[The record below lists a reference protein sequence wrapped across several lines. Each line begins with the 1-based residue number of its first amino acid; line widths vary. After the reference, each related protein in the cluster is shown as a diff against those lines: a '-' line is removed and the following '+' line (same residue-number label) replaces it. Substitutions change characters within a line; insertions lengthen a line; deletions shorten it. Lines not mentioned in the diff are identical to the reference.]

1 LTLDVAAVG
10 QNILLYADNEP
21 AFIGGTSAS
30 APIFS
35 SIITLI
41 NEQRLAA
48 GKSRVGFLN
57 PTLYQNPDAFTDVGF
72 FSSLE
77 VL

>member
-1 LTLDVAAVG
+1 MAAVG
-10 QNILLYADNEP
+10 QNIIFYNDNEP
-21 AFIGGTSAS
+21 SFFGGTSAS

-48 GKSRVGFLN
+48 GKSAVGFLN
-57 PTLYQNPDAFTDVGF
+57 PTLYQNPDAFTDV
-72 FSSLE
+72 SSFAFVE
-77 VL
+77 TGTWFY

>member
-1 LTLDVAAVG
+1 MAAVG
-10 QNILLYADNEP
+10 QNILLYVGGEP
-21 AFIGGTSAS
+21 AFVGGTSAS

-41 NEQRLAA
+41 NEQRLAV

-57 PTLYQNPDAFTDVGF
+57 PTLYQHPNAFTDV
-72 FSSLE
+72 SILTE
-77 VL
+77 VMI